1 MAALWCL
8 PPEAA
13 CVTLYL
19 WPCRRRHVRRDCEVR
34 HQPHGGARAETAQRG
49 AGRACHTEGAHD
61 ERAQA
66 RLDGCA
72 GREQRV
78 NKAIPRT
85 STWSRPRR
93 AAAPDAGLAAE
104 PRTRRT
110 YRKIWGCPRSP
121 RKHALDF
128 LLLEYFCLNNFTV
141 FTHLKNRSEESSE
154 LVIPLSRWD
163 ARVTYLSAELLAFF
177 TPL

>member
-34 HQPHGGARAETAQRG
+34 HKPHGGARAETAQRG

-78 NKAIPRT
+78 NKAT
-85 STWSRPRR
+85 SNVNVVPPTAGGGARRR
-93 AAAPDAGLAAE
+93 AQDANSGESGGNAAH
-104 PRTRRT
+104 
-110 YRKIWGCPRSP
+110 IS
-121 RKHALDF
+121 
-128 LLLEYFCLNNFTV
+128 
-141 FTHLKNRSEESSE
+141 
-154 LVIPLSRWD
+154 
-163 ARVTYLSAELLAFF
+163 
-177 TPL
+177 